1 MAQLKSTI
9 VLTLVLLTGGAL
21 LTAVAQEASNVKTKR
36 AKADKAEA
44 ESAAPFVDVEESPA

>member
-21 LTAVAQEASNVKTKR
+21 LTVVAQETPDADAEKSQ
-36 AKADKAEA
+36 AGKAAAEA
-44 ESAAPFVDVEESPA
+44 EAARLAEE